1 MGETDVNL
9 RVYLRILRR
18 WWWLLGV
25 GVVGAAVIGW
35 LVTGSQTPI
44 YEAKVKVLVQ
54 GGQSPGAPT
63 FGDIQTSEALASS
76 YTDLIK
82 TRPILE
88 QVAEDPDIP
97 YGAAALAGKINVSS
111 PRSLIEIKAKDPD
124 PEVAANI
131 ANTVAQTLI
140 DSFRS
145 RQFAQIAQLQASL
158 SQAGIPPDSS
168 IIAAQAATIST
179 LAIVEGALP
188 PSSPLANRKNLTVI
202 MAGLLGLAVA
212 GLLVFAIEYLD
223 DRITSESDLE
233 NLTGISNLGSGMP
246 TLGSVAR
253 MPVAKGDMGPTL
265 LSSNHQRSSL
275 TESYKFLR
283 TNLEFAAIGTSGI
296 KTLLITSSIPGE
308 GKTTTATN
316 LAISMGR
323 EGISV
328 VLLDA
333 DLRKPALHKTFGLQG
348 RKGLTNFA
356 LGDASIE
363 EIMAPTEV
371 ETLRVIPCGPVPPD
385 STVVL
390 RSAKMKELI
399 QRLQNEADIVILD
412 SPPLLSVTDPML
424 LVPLVDGVLMVVDIK
439 TTGRNAV
446 KRGANTLKQGS
457 PRIYGT
463 VLNKVMDRTS
473 GYYYHYYYYDY
484 KADDESAKAT
494 NGSFNLF
501 SKFPN
506 GSFGLLSKVLASRS
520 KRRSSRNITS
530 DELEQQPHQSRNGS
544 TVKEFVTSAVERF
557 RRNGKGH

>member
-1 MGETDVNL
+1 M
-9 RVYLRILRR
+9 
-18 WWWLLGV
+18 
-25 GVVGAAVIGW
+25 
-35 LVTGSQTPI
+35 
-44 YEAKVKVLVQ
+44 
-54 GGQSPGAPT
+54 
-63 FGDIQTSEALASS
+63 
-76 YTDLIK
+76 
-82 TRPILE
+82 
-88 QVAEDPDIP
+88 
-97 YGAAALAGKINVSS
+97 
-111 PRSLIEIKAKDPD
+111 
-124 PEVAANI
+124 
-131 ANTVAQTLI
+131 
-140 DSFRS
+140 
-145 RQFAQIAQLQASL
+145 
-158 SQAGIPPDSS
+158 
-168 IIAAQAATIST
+168 
-179 LAIVEGALP
+179 P

-233 NLTGISNLGSGMP
+233 NLTGISNLGSSMP

-253 MPVAKGDMGPTL
+253 MPVAKGDLGPTL
-265 LSSNHQRSSL
+265 LSSDHQPSSL

-316 LAISMGR
+316 LAISMAR

-348 RKGLTNFA
+348 HKGLTNFA

-390 RSAKMKELI
+390 RSAKMRELI

-446 KRGANTLKQGS
+446 KRGADTLKQGS

-463 VLNKVMDRTS
+463 VLNKVTDRTS
-473 GYYYHYYYYDY
+473 GYYYHYYYDY
-484 KADDESAKAT
+484 KAGDESAKAT

-506 GSFGLLSKVLASRS
+506 GSFGLLSKVLTSRS
-520 KRRSSRNITS
+520 KRRSSPNITS
-530 DELEQQPHQSRNGS
+530 DELEQQPLRSRNGS